1 MKKYLSFFK
10 IRFAAGLQYRAAAWA
25 GVSTQFA
32 WGFMTI
38 LMFKAF
44 YESSPGAFPMEFSQ
58 LSGYIWLQQAFLGMF
73 MAWFFDSDLIQSVES
88 GSIAYELCR
97 PTSLYAMWY
106 TKNVAVRLSRTLLRC
121 FPILIVAVFLPAPYG
136 LPAPAG
142 AVPFILFFVS
152 MALGMG
158 VLVSFSM
165 LIYISMFYTV
175 SSIGVRALAVSTVE
189 FFSGALIPI
198 PFFPEGMQK
207 VINLLPF
214 ASTQSTPFLIYV
226 GHIPVSDALPAVAM
240 QAFWLVALTAAGI
253 FWMDRSLRRV
263 VVQGG

>member
-32 WGFMTI
+32 WGFLTI

-44 YESSPGAFPMEFSQ
+44 YESAPEAFPMEFSQ

-73 MAWFFDSDLIQSVES
+73 MAWFFDHDILGSVES
-88 GSIAYELCR
+88 GAIAYELCR

-106 TKNVAVRLSRTLLRC
+106 VKNVAVRLSRTLLRC
-121 FPILIVAVFLPAPYG
+121 LPIILVAVFLPAPYG
-136 LPAPAG
+136 LPAPSG
-142 AVPFILFFVS
+142 VVPFFLFIVS
-152 MALGMG
+152 MVLGMA

-165 LIYISMFYTV
+165 IIYISMFYTV

-207 VINLLPF
+207 VLNLLPF

-226 GHIPVSDALPAVAM
+226 GHISVSDALPAIGL
-240 QAFWLVALTAAGI
+240 QAFWFAALIGI
-253 FWMDRSLRRV
+253 GVLWMNRSLRRV

>member
-1 MKKYLSFFK
+1 MKKYLSFFR

-44 YESSPGAFPMEFSQ
+44 YESSPSAFPMEFSQ

-73 MAWFFDSDLIQSVES
+73 MAWFFDGDLIQSVES
-88 GSIAYELCR
+88 GAIAYELCR
-97 PTSLYAMWY
+97 PANLYAMWY
-106 TKNVAVRLSRTLLRC
+106 VKNVAVRLSRTLLRC
-121 FPILIVAVFLPAPYG
+121 FPILIVALFLPAPYG

-142 AVPFILFFVS
+142 ALPFILFLVS
-152 MALGMG
+152 MILGMA

-198 PFFPEGMQK
+198 PFFPEGMRN
-207 VINLLPF
+207 VMSLLPF

-226 GHIPVSDALPAVAM
+226 GHIPLANALPAVAL
-240 QAFWLVALTAAGI
+240 QALWFVVLTAAGVA
-253 FWMDRSLRRV
+253 WMSRSLRRV